1 MTSAFIPSPDQGV
14 WYLGPFPIRAYAL
27 CIIAGVV
34 VAIWL
39 GEKRWVARGGKAGQ
53 VGDIAIWAIPF
64 GLVGGRLYHVITD
77 WRLYFGEGQDP
88 VTALYIWQG
97 GLGIW
102 GAIALGALGAY
113 IGCRRNGVKFLP
125 LADALAPGIAIAQ
138 ALGRWGN
145 WFNQEL
151 FGRPTTVP
159 WALEI
164 DPAYRP
170 DGYQQFETFHPTFLY
185 EFVWNLGVAGLVIWA
200 DRRFRL
206 GYGRAFALYVAGYT
220 AGRGWIEYLRIDEV
234 QADDVFGLR
243 LNVWVSIIVFLA
255 AVAYIVWSSKR
266 HPGRE
271 EVVLRGD
278 TSDAATVEGG
288 TSDAA
293 TVEGGTAADG
303 EPAAGSTEPKRAGRH
318 KPDAE

>member
-1 MTSAFIPSPDQGV
+1 VILAFIPSPDQGV
-14 WYLGPFPIRAYAL
+14 WYLGPFPVRAYAL
-27 CIIAGVV
+27 CIIVGAI

-39 GEKRWVARGGKAGQ
+39 GDKRWVARGGKPGQ
-53 VGDIAIWAIPF
+53 VADIAIWAIPF

-77 WRLYFGEGQDP
+77 YQLYFGDGRDP

-102 GAIALGALGAY
+102 GAVALGALGAY
-113 IGCRRNGVKFLP
+113 IGCRRTGAKFLP
-125 LADALAPGIAIAQ
+125 YADAVAPGIVIAQ

-151 FGRPTTVP
+151 FGKPATLP

-164 DPAYRP
+164 DEENRP
-170 DGYQQFETFHPTFLY
+170 DGYLQDETFHPTFLY
-185 EFVWNLGVAGLVIWA
+185 EFIWNLGVAGLVIWA

-220 AGRGWIEYLRIDEV
+220 AGRGWIEHLRIDDV
-234 QADDVFGLR
+234 QMDNVLGLR
-243 LNVWVSIIVFLA
+243 VNVWVSIVVFLT
-255 AVAYIVWSSKR
+255 AVAYFVWSSKR

-271 EVVLRGD
+271 EHVLREEEAQ
-278 TSDAATVEGG
+278 SA
-288 TSDAA
+288 
-293 TVEGGTAADG
+293 
-303 EPAAGSTEPKRAGRH
+303 
-318 KPDAE
+318 